1 MRRLRLGI
9 AVLAAAV
16 IVAAGCTNDEGSQ
29 TTGQSAAPAASGDR
43 LNLKGVC
50 PDPVVL
56 QSDWFPESEHGV
68 LFQLVGPNP
77 KVDANKKSVSGPLV
91 AEGNDTGVRVEVRSG
106 GPATGSETVSA
117 QMYKDK
123 SITLGE
129 VNTDEAIRLSA
140 SQPTMAVVAPMEIS
154 PLALVWDPA
163 TYPQFNIIADVG
175 QTDAKVLYFE
185 GDTFIEYLVGS
196 GILKRSQV
204 DPSFDGSPAKFVA
217 SGGKDVV
224 AGFSTS
230 EPYVYEHEVPEW
242 GKPLKYALI
251 NDTGYPLYPE
261 PLAIRPADKDKLAP
275 CLKKLVPIIQRAQI
289 DFIKNPDE
297 TNALIVDIVKKY
309 NTFWQFSPGVAKYAV
324 ETMRRDNV
332 NNGTDQTLGN
342 FDTNRLQTMIRITSP
357 IFTAQRQKLKADLK
371 PEDLATNEY
380 IDPAIGLN

>member
-1 MRRLRLGI
+1 VRRLRLGMV
-9 AVLAAAV
+9 VLAAVA
-16 IVAAGCTNDEGSQ
+16 IVAAGCTNDGGNQ
-29 TTGQSAAPAASGDR
+29 TTGGSSAPQAAGDR

-50 PDPVVL
+50 PDPVVI

-77 KVDANKKSVSGPLV
+77 KVDAEKKSVSGPLV
-91 AEGNDTGVRVEVRSG
+91 AEGKDTGVRIEVRSG
-106 GPATGSETVSA
+106 GPATGNETVSA

-129 VNTDEAIRLSA
+129 VNTDEGIRLSA

-154 PLALVWDPA
+154 PLALVWDPG

-185 GDTFIEYLVGS
+185 GDTFIEYLVGT

-217 SGGKDVV
+217 SGGKAVV

-230 EPYVYEHEVPEW
+230 EPYVYEHEIPEW
-242 GKPLKYALI
+242 GKPVKYALI

-275 CLKKLVPIIQRAQI
+275 CLQKLVPIIQRAQI
-289 DFIKNPDE
+289 DFIQHPDE
-297 TNALIVDIVKKY
+297 TNALIIDVVKKY
-309 NTFWQFSPGVAKYAV
+309 NTFWTFSPGVAKYAV
-324 ETMRRDNV
+324 ETMRRDHI
-332 NNGTDQTLGN
+332 NNGTDRTLGN
-342 FDTNRLQTMIRITSP
+342 FDMKRVQRMMDITTP

-371 PEDLATNEY
+371 PEDLATNEF
-380 IDPAIGLN
+380 IDTSIGLK

>member
-1 MRRLRLGI
+1 MRRLRLGMV
-9 AVLAAAV
+9 VLAAVA
-16 IVAAGCTNDEGSQ
+16 IVAAGCTNDGGDQ
-29 TTGQSAAPAASGDR
+29 TTGGSSAPQAAGDR

-77 KVDANKKSVSGPLV
+77 QVDTEKKSVSGPLV
-91 AEGNDTGVRVEVRSG
+91 AEGKDTGVRIEVRSG
-106 GPATGSETVSA
+106 GPATGNETVSA

-324 ETMRRDNV
+324 ETMRRDHV

-342 FDTNRLQTMIRITSP
+342 FDTKRLQTMIRVTSP
-357 IFTAQRQKLKADLK
+357 IFAAQRQKLKADLK

-380 IDPAIGLN
+380 IDPAIGLK